1 MDIVKSGVSSVRSNS
16 KVGKNVLLCL
26 VIFLMLPIDSLLKV
40 RVQSQVVSP
49 LRQLLSSDLM
59 KVLLTFVFYLIV
71 MSNDVLLLVL
81 YMCALKKLGLY

>member
-1 MDIVKSGVSSVRSNS
+1 MDVVKSGVSSVRSNS

>member
-1 MDIVKSGVSSVRSNS
+1 MDVVKSGVSSVRSNS

-49 LRQLLSSDLM
+49 LRQLLNSDLM